1 MKNVD
6 LLETN
11 DGISR
16 SRERIIKNGEVFT
29 PECIIEQMAE
39 NIPLEDWSNPD
50 KTFLDPTC
58 GNGQILCY
66 ILKRRLSAGVSK
78 KTAISTLFGIELM
91 EDNVL
96 LCRKRLAE
104 ILETD
109 EYNSIIENNIV
120 CSDIFWWN
128 IEKWCPRNEKLAV
141 KHKNVTIK
149 SKKTKSIF

>member
-1 MKNVD
+1 MTD

-29 PECIIEQMAE
+29 PDCIIEQMVA
-39 NIPLEDWSNPD
+39 NIPQEDWANPT

-66 ILKRRLSAGVSK
+66 ILKKRLEAGVSK
-78 KTAISTLFGIELM
+78 KDAVSTLFGIELM
-91 EDNVL
+91 EDNVK
-96 LCRKRLAE
+96 LCRKRLAY
-104 ILETD
+104 ILETHEFED
-109 EYNSIIENNIV
+109 IINNNIV

-128 IEKWCPRNEKLAV
+128 IEKWEPRKEKILI
-141 KHKNVTIK
+141 KHKNVFIK
-149 SKKTKSIF
+149 DKKTNSIF

>member
-1 MKNVD
+1 MKD

-29 PECIIEQMAE
+29 PECIIEEMVK
-39 NIPLEDWSNPD
+39 NIPDKDWADPD

-66 ILKRRLSAGVSK
+66 ILSKRLEAGVSK
-78 KTAISTLFGIELM
+78 KDAISTLFGIELM
-91 EDNVL
+91 QDNVEVA
-96 LCRKRLAE
+96 RRRLE
-104 ILETD
+104 TILETD
-109 EYNSIIENNIV
+109 QYNSIIEHNIV

-128 IEKWCPRNEKLAV
+128 IEKWEPRKERIQF
-141 KHKNVTIK
+141 KHKNVFIK
-149 SKKTKSIF
+149 DKRTNSLF

>member
-1 MKNVD
+1 MSD

-29 PECIIEQMAE
+29 PKCIIEE
-39 NIPLEDWSNPD
+39 LVKNVTDKDWSNPN

-66 ILKRRLSAGVSK
+66 ILKRRLEAGVSK
-78 KTAISTLFGIELM
+78 KDAVSTLFGIELM
-91 EDNVL
+91 EDNVK
-96 LCRKRLAE
+96 LCRKRLAD
-104 ILETD
+104 ILETHEFD
-109 EYNSIIENNIV
+109 DIIRHNIV

-128 IEKWCPRNEKLAV
+128 IEKWEPRNEKFII
-141 KHKNVTIK
+141 KHKNVFIED
-149 SKKTKSIF
+149 KKTKSIF

>member
-1 MKNVD
+1 MTD

-29 PECIIEQMAE
+29 PECIIEQMVA
-39 NIPLEDWSNPD
+39 NVPQEDWSNPT

-66 ILKRRLSAGVSK
+66 ILKKRLEAGVSK
-78 KTAISTLFGIELM
+78 KDAVSTLFGIELM
-91 EDNVL
+91 EDNAK
-96 LCRKRLAE
+96 LCRKRLAD
-104 ILETD
+104 ILETHEFED
-109 EYNSIIENNIV
+109 IINNNIV

-128 IEKWCPRNEKLAV
+128 IEKWEPRKEKILI
-141 KHKNVTIK
+141 KHKNVFIK
-149 SKKTKSIF
+149 DKKTNSIF